1 MSCSFQSVNS
11 YWSKWLCYVC
21 CRKPQNKTW
30 NGHWRCLIWFDSSNR
45 RLSWNYK
52 IQNLQFKLKKY
63 RLSEENNAN
72 KHSEMLDAYLQ
83 GIFGPYVQ
91 HREEKMTNKHT
102 KHSFFKAHKLWKV
115 NCEKCVHRD
124 HETHTTWGGYG
135 GARHNKL
142 SVKASK
148 SLRAKFGLTEFKPM
162 TFHTREYLILTCGW
176 ITVGCESQSN
186 GWSSFAG
193 RWNCR
198 RSIPRVEYSPEML

>member
-1 MSCSFQSVNS
+1 M
-11 YWSKWLCYVC
+11 C

-30 NGHWRCLIWFDSSNR
+30 NGHWKCLIWFDSTR

-72 KHSEMLDAYLQ
+72 KHSEMLDAYLRSISS
-83 GIFGPYVQ
+83 GLTFNI
-91 HREEKMTNKHT
+91 EKKKWPTNITNILSSKHI
-102 KHSFFKAHKLWKV
+102 
-115 NCEKCVHRD
+115 N
-124 HETHTTWGGYG
+124 
-135 GARHNKL
+135 NKL

-193 RWNCR
+193 RGNCR
-198 RSIPRVEYSPEML
+198 RSIPRVEYSPEMF

>member
-30 NGHWRCLIWFDSSNR
+30 NGHWRCLIWFDSTR

-83 GIFGPYVQ
+83 GIFRPYVQ
-91 HREEKMTNKHT
+91 HREEKMTNKQN

-115 NCEKCVHRD
+115 RAPRSRD
-124 HETHTTWGGYG
+124 P
-135 GARHNKL
+135 HNL
-142 SVKASK
+142 SRVRRGPAHQTVRESEQESESK
-148 SLRAKFGLTEFKPM
+148 VWFNGIQTDDFS
-162 TFHTREYLILTCGW
+162 HTRVFNPHVWVDHSWLRVAVKWLVE
-176 ITVGCESQSN
+176 
-186 GWSSFAG
+186 F
-193 RWNCR
+193 R
-198 RSIPRVEYSPEML
+198 RSW